1 MSTLV
6 KWTLIILGILAAV
19 AAWYFLWYLP
29 SQGSSTSSTSGPQ
42 DGDPCI
48 LTEDRTSPRE
58 GIIQNGVCVPL
69 NVNPA
74 SNRMTAIQA
83 NNILNQ
89 YGIKDS
95 AGRPTLHYS
104 GGFDSPDTAN
114 FPASQ
119 LQAMLRNGWW
129 FGLLT
134 GGTLNGFKPGDNG
147 EYLLAIYDLRDSSA
161 TINAGKSQVYIPST
175 LTPYIIY

>member
-1 MSTLV
+1 MTR
-6 KWTLIILGILAAV
+6 TIIIILAILAAV
-19 AAWYFLWYLP
+19 TLGVAYYYLWYKPGLASTGP
-29 SQGSSTSSTSGPQ
+29 PDGTPCTIESSGAVRLQSQGTY
-42 DGDPCI
+42 
-48 LTEDRTSPRE
+48 
-58 GIIQNGVCVPL
+58 QNGVCVPSSVPT
-69 NVNPA
+69 NAGP
-74 SNRMTAIQA
+74 RMSAIQA

-119 LQAMLRNGWW
+119 LQNLLRNGWW

-134 GGTLNGFKPGDNG
+134 GGTLNGFKAGDNG
-147 EYLLAIYDLRDSSA
+147 QYLLAIYDMRDPSA
-161 TINAGKSQVYIPST
+161 SINSGKSQVYIPST
-175 LTPYIIY
+175 LTPYLIK

>member
-1 MSTLV
+1 MTRTV
-6 KWTLIILGILAAV
+6 IIILAFAAV
-19 AAWYFLWYLP
+19 VALSVAYYYLVYKPGLASTGP
-29 SQGSSTSSTSGPQ
+29 SDGTPCTIESTGAVRLQSAGTY
-42 DGDPCI
+42 
-48 LTEDRTSPRE
+48 
-58 GIIQNGVCVPL
+58 QNGVCVPSSVPT
-69 NVNPA
+69 NT
-74 SNRMTAIQA
+74 SRITAIQA

-119 LQAMLRNGWW
+119 LQSMLRNGWW

-147 EYLLAIYDLRDSSA
+147 QYLLAIYDLRDHSA
-161 TINAGKSQVYIPST
+161 SINSGKSQVYIPST
-175 LTPYIIY
+175 LTPYLIL